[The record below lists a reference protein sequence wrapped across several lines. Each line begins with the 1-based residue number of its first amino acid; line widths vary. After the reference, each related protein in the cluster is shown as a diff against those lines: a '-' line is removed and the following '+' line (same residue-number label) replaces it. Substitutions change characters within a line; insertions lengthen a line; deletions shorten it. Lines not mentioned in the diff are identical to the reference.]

1 MRWGKKEHKPMNW
14 REVAVTVSSE
24 GEEAVA
30 DLFYQL
36 GCPGVSVEDPE
47 LIRSY
52 IESGE
57 WDYHAF
63 GEVKL
68 TGTSVVKGYLSE
80 DDELA
85 DKLKKLDLGIR
96 ELLERSPH
104 WVVQV
109 KGISLK
115 EEDWATAWKAYFKPL
130 RVGRHFLIKPTWEPV
145 DLHEGDIVLE
155 LDPGMAFGTGT
166 HPTTTL
172 CLRTLE
178 DVVKPGQ
185 RVFDLGTGSG
195 ILAIAAAKLGAK
207 VDAVDLDAV
216 AIRVAQENVDLN
228 RVNDR
233 VRVARGDLGT
243 VLTGQADVVISNIIA
258 DVILILL
265 SDLKRLLQPDGEF
278 LASGIIE
285 NRADEVEEG
294 LKKAGFEIVER
305 LEDSGW
311 ILFRARWAKRES
323 V

>member
-1 MRWGKKEHKPMNW
+1 MNW

-36 GCPGVSVEDPE
+36 GCPGVSVENPE
-47 LIRSY
+47 LLLKY
-52 IESGE
+52 IESGK
-57 WDYHAF
+57 WNYHAF
-63 GEVKL
+63 GEVEL
-68 TGTSVVKGYLSE
+68 TGTSVVKGYFPE
-80 DDELA
+80 DDELK

-96 ELLERSPH
+96 ELLQRSPH
-104 WVVQV
+104 WLVQA

-115 EEDWATAWKAYFKPL
+115 EEDWETAWKAYFKPI
-130 RVGRHFLIKPTWEPV
+130 RVGGHFLVKPTWESV
-145 DLHEGDIVLE
+145 DLIEGDIVLE

-178 DVVKPGQ
+178 DVVKPEQ

-207 VDAVDLDAV
+207 VEAVDLDSV

-228 RVNDR
+228 QVNDR
-233 VRVARGDLGT
+233 VRVVRGDLGT
-243 VLTGQADVVISNIIA
+243 VLTGQADVVIANIIA

-265 SDLKRLLQPDGEF
+265 PDLKRLLHPDGVF

-285 NRADEVEEG
+285 NRAEDVEEG
-294 LKKAGFEIVER
+294 LNEAGFEIVER
-305 LEDSGW
+305 IEDSGW
-311 ILFRARWAKRES
+311 ILFLARWANRES

>member
-1 MRWGKKEHKPMNW
+1 MNW

-36 GCPGVSVEDPE
+36 GCPGVSVENPD
-47 LIRSY
+47 LLLKF
-52 IESGE
+52 IESGK

-63 GEVKL
+63 GEVEL
-68 TGTSVVKGYLSE
+68 TGTSVVKGYFSE
-80 DDELA
+80 DDELT

-96 ELLERSPH
+96 ELLQRSPH
-104 WVVQV
+104 WVVQA

-115 EEDWATAWKAYFKPL
+115 EVDWETAWKAYFKPI
-130 RVGRHFLIKPTWEPV
+130 RIGEHFLIKPTWESV
-145 DLHEGDIVLE
+145 DLLEGDIVLE

-178 DVVKPGQ
+178 GVVKPGQ

-207 VDAVDLDAV
+207 VDAVDLDSV

-233 VRVARGDLGT
+233 VRVVRGDLGT
-243 VLTGQADVVISNIIA
+243 VLTGQADVVIANIIA

-265 SDLKRLLQPDGEF
+265 SDLKRLLHPDGEF

-285 NRADEVEEG
+285 NRAEDVEEG
-294 LKKAGFEIVER
+294 LKEAGFEIVER
-305 LEDSGW
+305 IEDSGW
-311 ILFRARWAKRES
+311 VLFRARWANRES

>member
-1 MRWGKKEHKPMNW
+1 MNW

-30 DLFYQL
+30 DLFYEL

-47 LIRSY
+47 LLRSY

-57 WDYHAF
+57 WDYHSF
-63 GEVKL
+63 GEVEL
-68 TGTSVVKGYLSE
+68 TGTSVVKGYFFE
-80 DDELA
+80 DDELTS
-85 DKLKKLDLGIR
+85 KLEKLDLGLN
-96 ELLERSPH
+96 ELLQRSSH
-104 WVVQV
+104 WVIQA

-115 EEDWATAWKAYFKPL
+115 EVDWETAWKAYFKPI
-130 RVGRHFLIKPTWEPV
+130 RIGQHFMIKPTWEPV
-145 DLHEGDIVLE
+145 ELIEGDIVLE

-172 CLRTLE
+172 CLRALE
-178 DVVKPGQ
+178 GLVKPGQ

-207 VDAVDLDAV
+207 VDAVDLDSV

-228 RVNDR
+228 GVGDQ

-243 VLTGQADVVISNIIA
+243 ALTGQADVVIANIIA

-265 SDLKRLLQPDGEF
+265 PDLKRILRADGEF
-278 LASGIIE
+278 LASGIID
-285 NRADEVEEG
+285 NRADEVEAG
-294 LKKAGFEIVER
+294 MKAAGFAIVER
-305 LEDSGW
+305 IEDSGW
-311 ILFRARWAKRES
+311 ILFRARWANYES

>member
-1 MRWGKKEHKPMNW
+1 MDW

-47 LIRSY
+47 LLLKY
-52 IESGE
+52 MESGE

-63 GEVKL
+63 GEVEL
-68 TGTSVVKGYLSE
+68 TGTTVVKGYFPE
-80 DDELA
+80 DDELT
-85 DKLKKLDLGIR
+85 DKYEKLDLGIR
-96 ELLERSPH
+96 ELLQRFPN
-104 WVVQV
+104 WVVQA

-130 RVGRHFLIKPTWEPV
+130 RIGKNFLIKPTWEPV
-145 DLHEGDIVLE
+145 NPLEGDIVLE

-172 CLRTLE
+172 CLKALE
-178 DVVKPGQ
+178 HMVKPGQ
-185 RVFDLGTGSG
+185 TVFDLGTGSG

-207 VDAVDLDAV
+207 VEAVDLDSV
-216 AIRVAQENVDLN
+216 AIKVAQENVDLN
-228 RVNDR
+228 GVKDR
-233 VRVARGDLGT
+233 VRVLRGDLGT
-243 VLTGQADVVISNIIA
+243 VLTGQADIVIANIIA
-258 DVILILL
+258 DVILTLL
-265 SDLKRLLQPDGEF
+265 PDLNRLLRPEGEF

-285 NRADEVEEG
+285 HRAADLEDG
-294 LKKAGFEIVER
+294 LKEAGFEILER
-305 LEDSGW
+305 IEDSGW
-311 ILFRARWAKRES
+311 ILFRARWANNES